1 MIRGVDFQQDQNICH
16 HSEAS
21 LLLLHLNISIHAR
34 IKKTNL
40 RNMTIF
46 KMCSVTSWSIHEN
59 MASSSMSGA
68 GPDGS
73 TQVEDEVSLPRAAVN
88 KMIKEMIPNIRVS
101 NDARELILTCCKE
114 FIHLVSSEA
123 NDICNVQTKKTISP
137 DHIIAALGRLGFNQY
152 LEEIKG
158 VHAQF
163 KSQASNKK
171 KSNRL
176 ENLGRFWTHCWSRF
190 YFGPDDDRK
199 F

>member
-1 MIRGVDFQQDQNICH
+1 
-16 HSEAS
+16 
-21 LLLLHLNISIHAR
+21 
-34 IKKTNL
+34 
-40 RNMTIF
+40 MTIY
-46 KMCSVTSWSIHEN
+46 SNPPNHQIITSWPTCKN
-59 MASSSMSGA
+59 MASSSLSSA
-68 GPDGS
+68 GPDAS

-176 ENLGRFWTHCWSRF
+176 ENLGRFSFRSEQR
-190 YFGPDDDRK
+190 GKER
-199 F
+199 

>member
-1 MIRGVDFQQDQNICH
+1 
-16 HSEAS
+16 
-21 LLLLHLNISIHAR
+21 
-34 IKKTNL
+34 
-40 RNMTIF
+40 
-46 KMCSVTSWSIHEN
+46 
-59 MASSSMSGA
+59 MAASMSGSSQ
-68 GPDGS
+68 DNS
-73 TQVEDEVSLPRAAVN
+73 TQQPEDEVSLPRAAVN

-123 NDICNVQTKKTISP
+123 NDICNKQMKKTISP
-137 DHIIAALGRLGFNQY
+137 DHIISALGSLGFTQY

-176 ENLGRFWTHCWSRF
+176 ENLGRPLSAKQQTRF
-190 YFGPDDDRK
+190 FL
-199 F
+199 

>member
-1 MIRGVDFQQDQNICH
+1 
-16 HSEAS
+16 
-21 LLLLHLNISIHAR
+21 
-34 IKKTNL
+34 
-40 RNMTIF
+40 MTIIKIRQSPVGQVF
-46 KMCSVTSWSIHEN
+46 EN

-163 KSQASNKK
+163 KTQASNKK

-176 ENLGRFWTHCWSRF
+176 ENLGRLGRSE
-190 YFGPDDDRK
+190 GGVGG
-199 F
+199 

>member
-1 MIRGVDFQQDQNICH
+1 
-16 HSEAS
+16 
-21 LLLLHLNISIHAR
+21 
-34 IKKTNL
+34 
-40 RNMTIF
+40 MTII
-46 KMCSVTSWSIHEN
+46 KVCSVTSWSVFEN

-176 ENLGRFWTHCWSRF
+176 ENLGRCGEKSQASPSPVCILCKCAGKIYPAPPRLL
-190 YFGPDDDRK
+190 PAVAAP
-199 F
+199 